1 MTQKQFYESPSAEL
15 LVVRFE
21 ENIMSI
27 TGGANYAS
35 TPGGAGGDDIYDDG
49 ESFYDLLGEI

>member
-21 ENIMSI
+21 ENFCASPNGAWDNSI
-27 TGGANYAS
+27 QSGS
-35 TPGGAGGDDIYDDG
+35 TWDADNIDYGL
-49 ESFYDLLGEI
+49 E